1 MSLRLFSL
9 LYRKGQ
15 DSKLSKY
22 FIGNR
27 SENCDQHPLLGGWDG
42 RGTRRNRYDPPLP
55 NSRLMEITNLLK
67 GGSIF
72 LLAQGFPLHLVTFQ
86 APDLPSLA

>member
-55 NSRLMEITNLLK
+55 NSRIRPHQSPRSLLQECFK
-67 GGSIF
+67 R
-72 LLAQGFPLHLVTFQ
+72 
-86 APDLPSLA
+86 